1 MKTFFWRNKVLI
13 NIKRKWRR
21 GKQMQIGQKIKIEL
35 RNFEMSFVETRIYFA
50 NIVFLFGLRY
60 FCMSLVMEL
69 SSLSFLIISV
79 NSSSCVLS
87 VGLYWRMYRISYQH
101 NLLSL
106 SAESKIS
113 TLLKSWNWYPHS
125 THKTNYSHS
134 LLEMFNSK
142 AP

>member
-1 MKTFFWRNKVLI
+1 
-13 NIKRKWRR
+13 
-21 GKQMQIGQKIKIEL
+21 MQIGQKIKIEL

-87 VGLYWRMYRISYQH
+87 VGLCDLH
-101 NLLSL
+101 FHFVDN
-106 SAESKIS
+106 
-113 TLLKSWNWYPHS
+113 T
-125 THKTNYSHS
+125 
-134 LLEMFNSK
+134 
-142 AP
+142 